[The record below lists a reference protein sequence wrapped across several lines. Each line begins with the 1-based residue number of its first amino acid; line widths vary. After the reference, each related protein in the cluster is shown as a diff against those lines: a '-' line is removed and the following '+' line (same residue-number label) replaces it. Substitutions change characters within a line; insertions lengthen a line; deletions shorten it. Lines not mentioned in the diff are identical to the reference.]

1 MLRNGALTLHRRN
14 TGSAGKKI
22 AAAVSYLAWAGLLVL
37 ANETDSSVLSLLIWA
52 VCIAVGWKR
61 TRFIQSRMFVCIPFV
76 GVQIYAALKMCAS
89 LPVGFVLAPWELVN
103 LLFPQT

>member
-22 AAAVSYLAWAGLLVL
+22 AAAASYLAWAGLLVL
-37 ANETDSSVLSLLIWA
+37 ANGIDSTIPALVIMA

-61 TRFIQSRMFVCIPFV
+61 TAFIQSRMFVCIPFV
-76 GVQIYAALKMCAS
+76 GGSFS
-89 LPVGFVLAPWELVN
+89 LLGSL
-103 LLFPQT
+103 